1 MHFLYVVD
9 YFCSLI
15 HLFHFIQI
23 QSLDMKKNTLIV
35 TIKRWLLLFIIIFT
49 PLSKTALSAQNFYNI
64 DSIAE
69 YRVYFTQPNWDA
81 ILDSLAILPTEPYFV
96 AKRLVINGVSYD
108 SVGAKYKGNSTF
120 RVTNK
125 KNPWHFELDHVREG
139 QDYQGFKD
147 FKLSNIF
154 QDPSCLREAL
164 SYEALQNYMHVPR
177 ANFARVYVNDELIG
191 IYTNVEAITKTFCK
205 REFQSTGDNPF
216 FKCNAPV
223 FNGTGIRTPNFLY
236 QTADSTRYFPAYELK
251 SDYGW
256 NRLVAL
262 CDTLN
267 NQTQAVEKVLDVDRA
282 LWMLVFNNLYVNLDS
297 YSGGIGHNHYLYQDD
312 NGRFNNIV
320 WDLNQSFAS
329 FKSTGTMPSNVDTLT
344 AVNLTPFLHET
355 NVARPLVQKLFAN
368 PRYRRQYVAH
378 YKTMMEEQFASGRYK
393 TIGTRLQNTI
403 DADVL
408 RDVNK
413 FTTYDAFR
421 RNLYI
426 AQTNMGTIPNL
437 GSFTGI
443 VSMMEGR
450 VKYLKESVPEFQKT
464 PPSVSELKNTPVAP
478 RLNDNIQITAK
489 ITGSNAVYIGYRY
502 RNSAIFQK
510 TLMLDNGLNG
520 DGAANDNVFG
530 ATIKAQSA
538 VIEYYIYAENDL
550 AGIFSP
556 VRAEH
561 EFHQINVTVSSNL
574 NAGDVA
580 INEIMAD
587 NTKTVKNPKGDF
599 ADWVELYNKTNQA
612 ISLAGAYISD
622 DKVFPQ
628 KFTLPANAIIPANG
642 YLIVWCDDDSTN
654 KTDVQPHT
662 NFKLSNNG
670 EAVILTNVANVV
682 IDSVTFPKQKK
693 DTTWARY
700 PNATGAFRYLLP
712 TFNAVNVLTAMHDLA
727 DGALLSVYPNP
738 TNNILTIESE
748 NDPLSKITLFNT
760 IGQVSKTI
768 YEVNNSTISFDI
780 GDLPEGIYFLKVD
793 NYSLRKVVIQR

>member
-1 MHFLYVVD
+1 M
-9 YFCSLI
+9 
-15 HLFHFIQI
+15 
-23 QSLDMKKNTLIV
+23 
-35 TIKRWLLLFIIIFT
+35 
-49 PLSKTALSAQNFYNI
+49 
-64 DSIAE
+64 
-69 YRVYFTQPNWDA
+69 
-81 ILDSLAILPTEPYFV
+81 
-96 AKRLVINGVSYD
+96 
-108 SVGAKYKGNSTF
+108 
-120 RVTNK
+120 
-125 KNPWHFELDHVREG
+125 
-139 QDYQGFKD
+139 
-147 FKLSNIF
+147 
-154 QDPSCLREAL
+154 
-164 SYEALQNYMHVPR
+164 
-177 ANFARVYVNDELIG
+177 
-191 IYTNVEAITKTFCK
+191 
-205 REFQSTGDNPF
+205 
-216 FKCNAPV
+216 
-223 FNGTGIRTPNFLY
+223 
-236 QTADSTRYFPAYELK
+236 
-251 SDYGW
+251 GW

-267 NQTQAVEKVLDVDRA
+267 NQTQAIEKILDVDRA

-329 FKSTGTMPSNVDTLT
+329 FRGTGSTPPNVDTLT
-344 AVNLTPFLHET
+344 AMNLTPFLHET
-355 NVARPLVQKLFAN
+355 NVGRPLIQKLFAN
-368 PRYRRQYVAH
+368 ARYRRQYVAH
-378 YKTMMEEQFASGRYK
+378 YKTMMEEQFASERYK
-393 TIGTRLQNTI
+393 TIGTRMQNTI
-403 DADVL
+403 DAEVL

-426 AQTNMGTIPNL
+426 AQNNNGTIPNL
-437 GSFTGI
+437 SSFTGI

-450 VKYLKESVPEFQKT
+450 VSYLKQSLPEFQRT
-464 PPSVSELKNTPVAP
+464 PPSVSELKTAPLAP

-510 TLMLDNGLNG
+510 IPMLDNGLNG

-530 ATIKAQSA
+530 ATITAQSA

-561 EFHQINVTVSSNL
+561 EFHKINVTVSTNL

-587 NTKTVKNPKGDF
+587 NTKTVKNPKGDY

-622 DKVFPQ
+622 DKTFPQ
-628 KFTLPANAIIPANG
+628 KYRLSANAIIPANG

-654 KTDVQPHT
+654 TTDVLPHT

-670 EAVILTNVANVV
+670 EAVILTNAANIVV
-682 IDSVTFPKQKK
+682 DSITFPKQKK

-712 TFNAVNVLTAMHDLA
+712 TFNAINVLTTTHDLA
-727 DGALLSVYPNP
+727 DGALLSIYPNP
-738 TNNILTIESE
+738 TNNVLTIVSKNE
-748 NDPLSKITLFNT
+748 PLPERIGISYLNRKITLFNT
-760 IGQVSKTI
+760 LGQTI
-768 YEVNNSTISFDI
+768 KSIQTANNNNITIDV

-793 NYSLRKVVIQR
+793 NYSLRKVVIQRW

>member
-1 MHFLYVVD
+1 
-9 YFCSLI
+9 
-15 HLFHFIQI
+15 
-23 QSLDMKKNTLIV
+23 MKKNTLLQS
-35 TIKRWLLLFIIIFT
+35 IKRLSLLLTITFT
-49 PLSKTALSAQNFYNI
+49 PLSITTLSAQNFYNI
-64 DSIAE
+64 DSIAD

-81 ILDSLAILPTEPYFV
+81 ILDSLALLPSEPYFV

-120 RVTNK
+120 RATNK
-125 KNPWHFELDHVREG
+125 KNPWHFELDHVRDG
-139 QDYQGFKD
+139 QNFQGFKD

-164 SYEALQNYMHVPR
+164 SYEGLQYYMHVPR

-191 IYTNVEAITKTFCK
+191 LYTNVEAITKTFCK

-223 FNGTGIRTPNFLY
+223 FNGTGFRTPNFSF

-251 SDYGW
+251 SDLGW

-267 NQTQAVEKVLDVDRA
+267 NQTQAIEKILDVDRA

-329 FKSTGTMPSNVDTLT
+329 FRGTGSTPPNVDTLT
-344 AVNLTPFLHET
+344 AMNLTPFLHET
-355 NVARPLVQKLFAN
+355 NVGRPLIQKLFAN
-368 PRYRRQYVAH
+368 ARYRRQYVAH
-378 YKTMMEEQFASGRYK
+378 YKTMMEEQFASERYK
-393 TIGTRLQNTI
+393 TIGTRMQNTI
-403 DADVL
+403 DAEVL

-426 AQTNMGTIPNL
+426 AQNNNGTIPNL
-437 GSFTGI
+437 SSFTGI

-450 VKYLKESVPEFQKT
+450 VSYLKQSLPEFQRT
-464 PPSVSELKNTPVAP
+464 PPSVSELKTAPLAP

-510 TLMLDNGLNG
+510 IPMLDNGLNG

-530 ATIKAQSA
+530 ATITAQSA

-561 EFHQINVTVSSNL
+561 EFHKINVTVSTNL

-587 NTKTVKNPKGDF
+587 NTKTVKNPKGDY

-622 DKVFPQ
+622 DKTFPQ
-628 KFTLPANAIIPANG
+628 KYRLSANAIIPANG

-654 KTDVQPHT
+654 TTDVLPHT

-670 EAVILTNVANVV
+670 EAVILTNAANIVV
-682 IDSVTFPKQKK
+682 DSITFPKQKK

-712 TFNAVNVLTAMHDLA
+712 TFNAINVLTTTHDLA
-727 DGALLSVYPNP
+727 DGALLSIYPNP
-738 TNNILTIESE
+738 TNNMLTIVSK

-760 IGQVSKTI
+760 LGQAIKSI
-768 YEVNNSTISFDI
+768 QNAHNSSTALDV

-793 NYSLRKVVIQR
+793 NYSLRKVVIQRW

>member
-1 MHFLYVVD
+1 MKRNTQISNLFFVFL
-9 YFCSLI
+9 F
-15 HLFHFIQI
+15 
-23 QSLDMKKNTLIV
+23 
-35 TIKRWLLLFIIIFT
+35 FT
-49 PLSKTALSAQNFYNI
+49 PLSITSLSAQNFYNI

-81 ILDSLAILPTEPYFV
+81 ILDSMAVLADEPYFV

-120 RVTNK
+120 RATNK
-125 KNPWHFELDHVREG
+125 KNPWHFELDNVRDG
-139 QDYQGFKD
+139 QNYQGFKD

-164 SYEALQNYMHVPR
+164 SYEGLQFYMHVPQ

-191 IYTNVEAITKTFCK
+191 LYTNVEAITKTFCK
-205 REFQSTGDNPF
+205 REFLSTGDNPF

-223 FNGTGIRTPNFLY
+223 FNGTGFRTPNFSY

-251 SDYGW
+251 SDIGW

-267 NQTQAVEKVLDVDRA
+267 NQTQAIEKILDVDRA
-282 LWMLVFNNLYVNLDS
+282 LWMLVFNNIYVNLDS

-329 FKSTGTMPSNVDTLT
+329 FKNTGTTPANVDTLT
-344 AVNLTPFLHET
+344 AMNMSPFLHET
-355 NVARPLVQKLFAN
+355 NAGRPLVQKLFAN
-368 PRYRRQYVAH
+368 PRYRRQYIAH
-378 YKTMMEEQFASGRYK
+378 YKTMLEEQFGSGRYK
-393 TIGTRLQNTI
+393 TMGARMQATI
-403 DADVL
+403 DAEVQ

-413 FTTYDAFR
+413 FTTYEAFR

-426 AQTNMGTIPNL
+426 AQNNTNTIPNL
-437 GSFTGI
+437 SSFTGL

-450 VKYLKESVPEFQKT
+450 VKYIRESVPDFQKV

-478 RLNDNIQITAK
+478 RLNDNVQITAR
-489 ITGSNAVYIGYRY
+489 ITGSTAIYIGYRY
-502 RNSAIFQK
+502 RTSAIFQK
-510 TLMLDNGLNG
+510 IPMLDNGLNG

-538 VIEYYIYAENDL
+538 EIDYYIYAENDL
-550 AGIFSP
+550 AGVFSP

-561 EFHQINVTVSSNL
+561 EFHKINVIVTTTL
-574 NAGDVA
+574 NTGDIA

-587 NTKTVKNPKGDF
+587 NTKTMTNPKGDY
-599 ADWVELYNKTNQA
+599 ADWIELYNRTNQVV
-612 ISLAGAYISD
+612 SLAGAYISD
-622 DKVFPQ
+622 DKAFPQ
-628 KFTLPANAIIPANG
+628 KYKLAANAIVPANG

-654 KTDVQPHT
+654 ITDARPHT

-670 EAVILTNVANVV
+670 EAVILTNAANVV

-700 PNATGAFRYLLP
+700 PNSTGAFRYLLP
-712 TFNAVNVLTAMHDLA
+712 TFNAVNVLTTTHDLA
-727 DGALLSVYPNP
+727 DGSLLNIYPNP
-738 TNNILTIESE
+738 THHVLTIESPRT
-748 NDPLSKITLFNT
+748 PLSKIMLFNVL
-760 IGQVSKTI
+760 GQVIKVVQDVDNQI
-768 YEVNNSTISFDI
+768 IMIDV
-780 GDLPEGIYFLKVD
+780 GDLVEGIYFLKAD
-793 NYSLRKVVIQR
+793 NYTLRKILVTKE